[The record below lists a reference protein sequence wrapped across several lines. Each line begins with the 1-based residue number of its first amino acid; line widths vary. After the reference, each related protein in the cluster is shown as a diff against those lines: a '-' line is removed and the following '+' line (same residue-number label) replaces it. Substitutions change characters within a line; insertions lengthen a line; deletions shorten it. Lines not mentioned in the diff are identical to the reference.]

1 MSRLVSCGF
10 TLVSL
15 SLITLCLGCGGGTK
29 TTTDQEVTPA
39 IVTLTPTADV
49 SLEIG
54 GTASFSSVAQDAG
67 GAPLSPSPLI
77 SFVSSNPNVVQVA
90 ASGLACA
97 GKWDSLVNPQ
107 ICAPGPV
114 GTADVTA
121 VSVGV
126 SSPPV
131 TVHVHQHI
139 DSIAISPVPGQ
150 TQSTDFCKLGSV
162 YPGVIG
168 LSKTQTFNFQ
178 ATAYNRGSGPAPG
191 VDITNT
197 VGPFTWSTLNSPPSI
212 LSLNPAARG
221 LQAGQVQVTAN
232 NPGMTS
238 IFASVGGSNS
248 PPVQIM
254 TCPVKSIS
262 LALQNTSQTSFTVDS
277 GSQVVTPTVT
287 DSSDT
292 EITLTNLQWST
303 SNAAA
308 FTALAGTVSSVTPGS
323 ATVIASCTP
332 PGCNAGFP
340 TPLAIYPQNVIT
352 ATATGAGATTAPA
365 RTVFL
370 ASTECGIPDP
380 VTQVVTNN
388 DNCINTIL
396 PIDANTGV
404 SGASADLPVRPD
416 SLVFNRQSSKAFLGT
431 DSGRLGTV
439 GLSIVTPGSST
450 QVAPTILA
458 LPSAPGNVLAI
469 SPDGD
474 KVIVSDTADSPNQVF
489 VVAGAT
495 GTSPAASPLSISG
508 ATAASFAPDSSKAY
522 IVAGT
527 SVYIYSPNESLKKIT
542 LAGTGTDVA
551 FLANG
556 AFAYIASNSAS
567 PQITTRK
574 TCDHDVA
581 RDSTG
586 AVQDVS
592 LPGVPQFIRP
602 LADASGLIALRSPG
616 ISLISVDS
624 SPVDCK
630 APSASA
636 PGGLPTVQNGAVS
649 SFNLGVGTFTPKQFI
664 LSGDGKRAYIVA
676 TDVTN
681 IVVFNVDSL
690 TTSTV
695 QLAGSSIPIQAFL
708 TTDGKILYV
717 LAKDT
722 STGVN
727 SVHVVDTGIYTD
739 ANQFVPS
746 QNLCH
751 PRANTVGTYTCAAD
765 LIAVK
770 P

>member
-1 MSRLVSCGF
+1 MSRLGSCGF
-10 TLVSL
+10 TLFASC
-15 SLITLCLGCGGGTK
+15 LIALCLGCGGGTK
-29 TTTDQEVTPA
+29 TTTDQEVTPG

-54 GTASFSSVAQDAG
+54 GTASFTSVAEDAG

-77 SFVSSNPNVVQVA
+77 SFVSSNPNVVQIA
-90 ASGLACA
+90 ASGLVCA

-107 ICAPGPV
+107 VCTPGPV
-114 GTADVTA
+114 GTADITA

-150 TQSTDFCKLGSV
+150 TQSTDFCKLASV

-168 LSKTQTFNFQ
+168 LSRTQTLNFQ

-197 VGPFTWSTLNSPPSI
+197 VGPFAWSVMNTPPLI
-212 LSLNPAARG
+212 LSLSTAALG
-221 LQAGQVQVTAN
+221 LQPGQVQVTAN

-238 IFASVGGSNS
+238 IFASVAGSNS
-248 PPVQIM
+248 PPVQVM

-262 LALQNTSQTSFTVDS
+262 LALQNTSATSFTEES
-277 GSQVVTPTVT
+277 GAQVVTPTVT

-303 SNAAA
+303 SDAAA
-308 FTALAGTVSSVTPGS
+308 FTAAAGTVTSAAPGS

-332 PGCNAGFP
+332 PSCNGGFP
-340 TPLAIYPQNVIT
+340 APLAIYPQNVIR
-352 ATATGAGATTAPA
+352 ATGTGSITTTAPT

-380 VTQVVTNN
+380 VTQVVANN
-388 DNCINTIL
+388 DNCVNAIL

-404 SGASADLPVRPD
+404 SGASADLPVRPN
-416 SLVFNRQSSKAFLGT
+416 SLLFNRQSSKAFLGT

-439 GLSIVTPGSST
+439 GLSIATPGGST
-450 QVAPTILA
+450 QIAPTILP
-458 LPSAPGNVLAI
+458 LPSAPGNVLAV

-474 KVIVSDTADSPNQVF
+474 KVIVSDLADTPNQVF
-489 VVAGAT
+489 VVSGAL
-495 GTSPAASPLSISG
+495 GTSPAATPFAISG

-527 SVYIYSPNESLKKIT
+527 NVYVYSPNESLKKIT
-542 LAGTGTDVA
+542 LAGPGTDAA

-556 AFAYIASNSAS
+556 AFGYIASNSAA

-574 TCDHDVA
+574 TCDNDVA
-581 RDSTG
+581 RDATG
-586 AVQDVS
+586 TAQTIS
-592 LPGVPQFIRP
+592 LPSAPQFIKTLP
-602 LADASGLIALRSPG
+602 DASGLIALRSPG
-616 ISLISVDS
+616 VSLVSVDS
-624 SPVDCK
+624 TPTDCK
-630 APSASA
+630 PPSASV

-649 SFNLGVGTFTPKQFI
+649 SFNFGVGNFTPKQFI
-664 LSGDGKRAYIVA
+664 LSGDGKRAYLVA
-676 TDVTN
+676 SDVSN
-681 IVVFNVDSL
+681 IVVFNIDSL

-695 QLAGSSIPIQAFL
+695 QLAGSSIPIQASL

-722 STGVN
+722 STSVN
-727 SVHVVDTGIYTD
+727 SVHVIDTGIYADT
-739 ANQFVPS
+739 NQFIPS
-746 QNLCH
+746 QPLCH
-751 PRANTVGTYTCAAD
+751 PKANTSGTYTCAAD